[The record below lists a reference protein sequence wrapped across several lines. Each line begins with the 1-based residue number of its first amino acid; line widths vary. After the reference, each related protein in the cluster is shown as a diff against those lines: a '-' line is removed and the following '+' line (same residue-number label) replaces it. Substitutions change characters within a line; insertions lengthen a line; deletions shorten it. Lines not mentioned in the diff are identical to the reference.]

1 MGKDTNAVPSIDQI
15 PDLPS
20 LKAGVTLLE
29 SSSRGAFHAL
39 AVDHLLL
46 ERPGTAWWIDTY
58 GHAQTEP
65 LADVAPSRRVLKKV
79 QIARAF
85 TAYQHYTLCSRLLE
99 DPDYG
104 TLATVDRDDV
114 GLIVVPAV
122 DGFYR
127 DDDLDEDESER
138 MVVSALA
145 RLAAAVRR
153 YECPVLVS
161 KARDDEFSEP
171 VDRLVDERIEC
182 LETDEGARFIGAEF
196 ESLVY
201 PVGNGMLQT
210 TLTFWKQIL
219 EAREPAYPTP
229 ITAGSIQEVA

>member
-1 MGKDTNAVPSIDQI
+1 MGTNRDVASSIDQI

-20 LKAGVTLLE
+20 LEKGVTLLE

-58 GHAQTEP
+58 GHAQTAP
-65 LADVAPSRRVLKKV
+65 LADVAPSRRVLNKI

-85 TAYQHYTLCSRLLE
+85 TAYQHHTLCSRLLE

-104 TLATVDRDDV
+104 PLATVDRDDV
-114 GLIVVPAV
+114 GLIVAPAV
-122 DGFYR
+122 DGLYR
-127 DDDLDEDESER
+127 DDDLDESESER
-138 MVVSALA
+138 MVVSTLA
-145 RLAAAVRR
+145 RLAAAARR
-153 YECPVLVS
+153 YDCPVLVS
-161 KARDDEFSEP
+161 KAHDDEFSEP

-182 LETDEGARFIGAEF
+182 LETDEGARFIGKEF

-219 EAREPAYPTP
+219 EAREPTYPTP
-229 ITAGSIQEVA
+229 ITAGSIREVA

>member
-1 MGKDTNAVPSIDQI
+1 MGRNTNAVPSLDKI

-20 LKAGVTLLE
+20 LEAGATLLE

-65 LADVAPSRRVLKKV
+65 LADVAPSRRVLKKI

-85 TAYQHYTLCSRLLE
+85 TAYQHYTLCDRLLE

-104 TLATVDRDDV
+104 KLASVDQDDV
-114 GLIVVPAV
+114 GLIVAPAI
-122 DGFYR
+122 DGLYR
-127 DDDLDEDESER
+127 DDDLNQDESER

-145 RLAAAVRR
+145 RLAAAARR
-153 YECPVLVS
+153 YECPVLMS
-161 KARDDEFSEP
+161 KARDDEFAKP
-171 VDRLVDERIEC
+171 IDNLVDERIEC
-182 LETDEGARFIGAEF
+182 LETDEGARFIGKEF

-201 PVGNGMLQT
+201 PVGNGMFQT
-210 TLTFWKQIL
+210 TLAFWKQVL
-219 EAREPAYPTP
+219 EAREPAYPTS
-229 ITAGSIQEVA
+229 ITAGSIREVA

>member
-1 MGKDTNAVPSIDQI
+1 MGRNTDVVQSIDQI

-20 LKAGVTLLE
+20 LEEGITLLE

-39 AVDHLLL
+39 VVDHLLL
-46 ERPGTAWWIDTY
+46 ERPGTAWWIDTHD
-58 GHAQTEP
+58 HAQTAP
-65 LADVAPSRRVLKKV
+65 LADVTPSRRVLRNI

-99 DPDYG
+99 DSDYG
-104 TLATVDRDDV
+104 VLASVDRNDV

-122 DGFYR
+122 DGLYR
-127 DDDLDEDESER
+127 DDDLDGTEAER

-145 RLAAAVRR
+145 RLATAARC
-153 YECPVLVS
+153 YECPVLIS
-161 KARDDEFSEP
+161 KAHDDEFTAP
-171 VDRLVDERIEC
+171 VDNLVDERIQC
-182 LETDEGARFIGAEF
+182 LETDEGARFIGREF

-201 PVGNGMLQT
+201 PVGNGMVQT
-210 TLTFWKQIL
+210 TLAFWKQIL

-229 ITAGSIQEVA
+229 LTAGSIREVA